1 MKFNY
6 FFHIK
11 LFPLSPEEQEQ
22 QVPIVSL
29 SSSLFFYV
37 FSLFFSAVVRMA
49 DETNDLIGDII
60 SSLVSDA
67 KTEGI
72 VVIHA
77 QEINPEET
85 EEALRKST
93 ELDHPIMNQ
102 TVDIKETQD
111 EEKEV
116 QEVVHQQETSQQ
128 EELFSSSELSQKEEP
143 QGKQALCTQQS
154 DRMNLKLAAKEY
166 QV

>member
-1 MKFNY
+1 MKASRY
-6 FFHIK
+6 IMK
-11 LFPLSPEEQEQ
+11 EVTKKYMMKELGTQ
-22 QVPIVSL
+22 
-29 SSSLFFYV
+29 
-37 FSLFFSAVVRMA
+37 
-49 DETNDLIGDII
+49 
-60 SSLVSDA
+60 SLVNIQLKINLLFSFG
-67 KTEGI
+67 EGI